1 MKRLQVDI
9 SDTTDSYIEKVRAR
23 EETTRA
29 EVIRKSIKMYERISE
44 LIGDDGSL
52 TYINKDGEAV
62 KLIIL

>member
-9 SDTTDSYIEKVRAR
+9 SDTTDNYIEKVRAR

-52 TYINKDGEAV
+52 TYINKDGEPV